1 MERFRLNQLTLFC
14 IVSLIGIFS
23 ISIAYADKAPS
34 NISFIKSL
42 RLEHEKKY
50 QILVE
55 KIKSMTQEEYD
66 AYKVDR
72 INLSYNT
79 DAEVLENRILIEVTD
94 ELNQP
99 QVFFAKLLSSNVNKE
114 DIGINKIRE
123 ILAHNLKSK
132 GEPAR
137 FDSNRKLSFLSH
149 IESPSSDMEYQEIS
163 VGLTQSEVLQLAKEE
178 SILDVFPLSSPSKS
192 GATLIS
198 IYSPKG
204 RILPQKKGLVVE
216 KEVLK
221 KGWYAELINKFQEQD
236 EILVRVDFSW
246 SDDFYKRRPFNNEW
260 VVMHNDMANDFLS
273 SWEKYKFKTFSV
285 KAAYATIK
293 TTQSHVE
300 EMYKDSRVSLLSTG
314 AVL

>member
-1 MERFRLNQLTLFC
+1 M
-14 IVSLIGIFS
+14 SLISILS
-23 ISIAYADKAPS
+23 ISIAYADETHS
-34 NISFIKSL
+34 NLSFLKRL
-42 RLEHEKKY
+42 HLEHEKKY
-50 QILVE
+50 QVLVE
-55 KIKSMTQEEYD
+55 KIKSMTQDEYD

-94 ELNQP
+94 ELRQP
-99 QVFFAKLLSSNVNKE
+99 QGFFAKLLSSNVDKE
-114 DIGINKIRE
+114 DIGINKVKE
-123 ILAHNLKSK
+123 ILSDKLKSK
-132 GEPAR
+132 GGPAR
-137 FDSNRKLSFLSH
+137 FNSNRKLSFLSH

-221 KGWYAELINKFQEQD
+221 KGWYAELISKFQEQD

-260 VVMHNDMANDFLS
+260 VVMHNNMANDFLS
-273 SWEKYKFKTFSV
+273 SWEKYKFKTISV

-300 EMYKDSRVSLLSTG
+300 EMYKDNRVSLLSTG
-314 AVL
+314 SVL